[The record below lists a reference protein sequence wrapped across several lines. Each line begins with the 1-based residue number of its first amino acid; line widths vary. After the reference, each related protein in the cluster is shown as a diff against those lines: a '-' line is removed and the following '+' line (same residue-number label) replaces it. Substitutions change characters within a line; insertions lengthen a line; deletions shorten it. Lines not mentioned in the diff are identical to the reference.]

1 MEQLT
6 GEGEHL
12 ILTNYQIEYQKLDQI
27 AEIMSRMLQEYKT
40 KQQAQLSESM
50 VSQRTT
56 LTEHF
61 KAIHDRRKEA
71 ESIRGAL
78 TDSVDGELKIIHDN
92 ENEYHRLQS
101 EHYKLQL

>member
-27 AEIMSRMLQEYKT
+27 AEIMIRMIQDYKT
-40 KQQAQLSESM
+40 KLQSQLSESM

-56 LTEHF
+56 LTEHI
-61 KAIHDRRKEA
+61 KAINDRRKEA

-78 TDSVDGELKIIHDN
+78 TDSVEVELKIIHDN